1 MFQKLQQLD
10 RRWVF
15 LMMLLAVAWPMLAD
29 WRVPEKPTLL
39 VRQTFDAIDRL
50 PEGSRILL
58 SWDWDPSAEGELG
71 PMANAFV
78 RHCCQK
84 KHKMVFIALWP
95 VGQQLIDDTIEKLI
109 QAEYPHLVYGR
120 DYVNLGF
127 KPGNE
132 GVIKVMLTDL
142 RQLYTTDARGT
153 NIEKIPVM
161 RGLNTVRDFDLVV
174 SVSAGYPGIKEWVQ
188 YASAAYPNQVRLI
201 TGTTGVSAPLLYPYI
216 PDQLQGM
223 LGAIKGAAE
232 YEQLFLKKYP
242 PPPGED
248 RGKYQEALRRMGPQ
262 LAGHLLL
269 IGLILL
275 GNILYFAGRQRRPS

>member
-1 MFQKLQQLD
+1 MLQKLQQLD

-232 YEQLFLKKYP
+232 YEQLFLEKYP

-262 LAGHLLL
+262 LAAHLLM

>member
-1 MFQKLQQLD
+1 MLEKLQHLD

-15 LMMLLAVAWPMLAD
+15 LMMLLAVAVPMLAD
-29 WRVPEKPTLL
+29 WQVPEKSTLL
-39 VRQTFDAIDRL
+39 VRQTFEAIDRL
-50 PEGSRILL
+50 PEGSKILL

-109 QAEYPHLVYGR
+109 QADYPHLVYGR

-132 GVIKVMLTDL
+132 GVIKVLLTDL

-232 YEQLFLKKYP
+232 YEQLLLEKYP
-242 PPPGED
+242 PTHGEEV
-248 RGKYQEALRRMGPQ
+248 GKYQEALRRMGPQ
-262 LAGHLLL
+262 LAAHLLM
-269 IGLILL
+269 IGLIVL
-275 GNILYFAGRQRRPS
+275 GNILYFASRRKQS

>member
-1 MFQKLQQLD
+1 MLEKLQQLD
-10 RRWVF
+10 RRWIF
-15 LMMLLAVAWPMLAD
+15 LLMLLAVAGPMLAD
-29 WRVPEKPTLL
+29 WRLPEKPTAL
-39 VRQTFDAIDRL
+39 VRQTFEAIDRL
-50 PEGSRILL
+50 PEGSKILL

-78 RHCCQK
+78 RHCCEK

-95 VGQQLIDDTIEKLI
+95 VGQQLIDDTIENLV
-109 QAEYPHLVYGR
+109 QTDYPQLVYGR

-132 GVIKVMLTDL
+132 GVIKVLLTDL

-161 RGLNTVRDFDLVV
+161 RGLNTVRDFDLVI
-174 SVSAGYPGIKEWVQ
+174 SVSGGYPGVKEWVQ
-188 YASAAYPNQVRLI
+188 YASAPYPNEVRLL

-232 YEQLFLKKYP
+232 YEQLLLEKYP
-242 PPPGED
+242 PAHGED
-248 RGKYQEALRRMGPQ
+248 VGKYQQALRRMGPQ
-262 LAGHLLL
+262 LTGHLLM

-275 GNILYFAGRQRRPS
+275 GNGLYFAARRTKRS

>member
-1 MFQKLQQLD
+1 MLEKLQHLD

-15 LMMLLAVAWPMLAD
+15 LMMLLAVAVPMLAD
-29 WRVPEKPTLL
+29 WQVPEKSTLL
-39 VRQTFDAIDRL
+39 VRQTFEAIDRL
-50 PEGSRILL
+50 PEGSKILL

-109 QAEYPHLVYGR
+109 QADYPHLVYGR

-132 GVIKVMLTDL
+132 GVIKVLLTDL

-153 NIEKIPVM
+153 NIEEIPVM

-232 YEQLFLKKYP
+232 YEQLLLEKYP
-242 PPPGED
+242 PTHGEEV
-248 RGKYQEALRRMGPQ
+248 GKYQEALRRMGPQ
-262 LAGHLLL
+262 LAAHLLM
-269 IGLILL
+269 IGLIVL
-275 GNILYFAGRQRRPS
+275 GNILYFASRRKQS

>member
-39 VRQTFDAIDRL
+39 VRQTFEAIDRL
-50 PEGSRILL
+50 PDGSPVLL
-58 SWDWDPSAEGELG
+58 SWDWDPSGEGELG

-84 KHKMVFIALWP
+84 KHKMIFIALWP
-95 VGQQLIDDTIEKLI
+95 VGQQLIEDTIEKVI
-109 QAEYPHLVYGR
+109 QTEYPHLVYGR

-127 KPGNE
+127 KPGGE
-132 GVIKVMLTDL
+132 GVIKVLLTDL

-161 RGLNTVRDFDLVV
+161 RGLNTVRDFDLII

-188 YASAAYPNQVRLI
+188 YASAAYPNEVHLI

-232 YEQLFLKKYP
+232 YEQLLLDKYP
-242 PPPGED
+242 PDQGED
-248 RGKYQEALRRMGPQ
+248 RGKYQEAIRRMGPQ
-262 LAGHLLL
+262 LAAHLLM

-275 GNILYFAGRQRRPS
+275 GNILYFTGQRRKSS

>member
-1 MFQKLQQLD
+1 MLEKLQHLD

-15 LMMLLAVAWPMLAD
+15 LMMLLAVAVPMLAD
-29 WRVPEKPTLL
+29 WQVPEKPTLL
-39 VRQTFDAIDRL
+39 VRQTFEAIDRL
-50 PEGSRILL
+50 PEGSKILL

-109 QAEYPHLVYGR
+109 QADYPHLVYGR

-132 GVIKVMLTDL
+132 GVIKVLLTDL

-232 YEQLFLKKYP
+232 YEQLLLEKYP
-242 PPPGED
+242 PTHGEEV
-248 RGKYQEALRRMGPQ
+248 GKYQEALRRMGPQ
-262 LAGHLLL
+262 LAAHLLM
-269 IGLILL
+269 IGLIVL
-275 GNILYFAGRQRRPS
+275 GNILYFASRRKQS

>member
-1 MFQKLQQLD
+1 MLQKLQQLD

-15 LMMLLAVAWPMLAD
+15 LLMLLAVAGPMLAD
-29 WRVPEKPTLL
+29 WRLPEKPTAL
-39 VRQTFDAIDRL
+39 VRQTFEAIDQL
-50 PEGSRILL
+50 PEGSKILL

-78 RHCCQK
+78 RHLCEK

-109 QAEYPHLVYGR
+109 RVEYPQLVYGR

-132 GVIKVMLTDL
+132 GVIKVLLTDL

-161 RGLNTVRDFDLVV
+161 RGLNTVRDFDLVI

-232 YEQLFLKKYP
+232 YEQMLLEKYP
-242 PPPGED
+242 PPHRED
-248 RGKYQEALRRMGPQ
+248 VGKYQEALRRMGPQ
-262 LAGHLLL
+262 MAAHLLM
-269 IGLILL
+269 IGLILM
-275 GNILYFAGRQRRPS
+275 GNILYFASRRTKRA